1 MTCEVPNCKRKVSR
15 LMETVGWGKAIYSC
29 GYCCKFSRDYYVK
42 EYGIESVIE
51 VKSPNHWKPVEYHE
65 DYSMVWCKL

>member
-1 MTCEVPNCKRKVSR
+1 
-15 LMETVGWGKAIYSC
+15 METVGWGKAIYSC

-65 DYSMVWCKL
+65 DYVMVWCKL